1 VKSLFPDD
9 SEMLAIAESKQ
20 AEADA
25 MPYGSEKRSLQR
37 EANSYKILSEAEAWI
52 SGELQPPQ

>member
-25 MPYGSEKRSLQR
+25 LPYGSEKRSLQR
-37 EANSYKILSEAEAWI
+37 EANS
-52 SGELQPPQ
+52 